1 MSETARMKPESR
13 TGQVTETWGNL
24 LLPPETLSVGDR
36 FLFEGE
42 EAAAPFEVKRI
53 LSWPLD
59 PKLSL
64 VYYESTKRHG

>member
-1 MSETARMKPESR
+1 MSEIARVKPDSR
-13 TGQVTETWGNL
+13 SGQVGQTWGNL
-24 LLPPETLSVGDR
+24 LLPEGRLSVHDR

-42 EAAAPFEVKRI
+42 ESAPFEVKRV

-59 PKLSL
+59 PKLHL

>member
-13 TGQVTETWGNL
+13 TGQVTQTWGNL
-24 LLPPETLSVGDR
+24 LLPPETLAVHDR

-42 EAAAPFEVKRI
+42 EAAAPFEVKRV
-53 LSWPLD
+53 LAWPLD
-59 PKLSL
+59 ASKRL